1 MQRPDPLSD
10 PAYLR
15 ARSDPKPGDSGYLH
29 LKDLRLFLEDFST
42 DEKIKVLD
50 FGCGGSPY
58 RSLFPNADYR
68 RADLDETSGVDYAV
82 GVDSA
87 IAAPDGTFDLILS
100 TQVLEH
106 VAEPGRY
113 LRECHRLLRPG
124 GRLILTT
131 HGLYAEHDC
140 PDDFFRWTSHG
151 LERVL
156 LAAEFHV
163 EALEKLTT
171 NSRAMLQL
179 LEQHQQTILAPRWHF
194 FGLWV
199 QSLRFLFDRFLSS
212 VHRWSDRFHG
222 PCSRVLAAEA
232 GHSLFVALGAMA
244 RK

>member
-1 MQRPDPLSD
+1 MQRPDSLSD

-15 ARSDPKPGDSGYLH
+15 ARSDPKPGDSSYLH
-29 LKDLRLFLEDFST
+29 LKDLRLFLADFAT
-42 DEKIKVLD
+42 DEKIIVLD

-68 RADLDETSGVDYAV
+68 RADLDGRGAIDLTI
-82 GVDSA
+82 GVDSS
-87 IAAPDGTFDLILS
+87 IATPDASFDLILS

-106 VAEPGRY
+106 VADTSQY

-124 GRLILTT
+124 GKLVLTT
-131 HGLYAEHDC
+131 HGSYAEHGC

-156 LAAEFHV
+156 LAAGFRIEV
-163 EALEKLTT
+163 LEKLTT
-171 NSRAMLQL
+171 NGRAMLQF
-179 LEQHQQTILAPRWHF
+179 LEQHQQTILAPRWHI

-199 QSLRFLFDRFLSS
+199 QSLRFVFGPFLRS

-222 PCSRVLAAEA
+222 DSSRVPATTS
-232 GHSLFVALGAMA
+232 GHSFFVALGAVA

>member
-10 PAYLR
+10 PAYVR
-15 ARSDPKPGDSGYLH
+15 ARSDPKPGDSSYLH
-29 LKDLRLFLEDFST
+29 LKDLRLFLGDFAT
-42 DEKIKVLD
+42 AEKLQMLD

-68 RADLDETSGVDYAV
+68 RADLDGSAGVDFTIGA
-82 GVDSA
+82 DSA
-87 IAAPDGTFDLILS
+87 IAAPDATFDLILS

-106 VAEPGRY
+106 VADTSCY

-131 HGLYAEHDC
+131 HGFYAEHGC
-140 PDDFFRWTSHG
+140 PNDFFRWTSHG
-151 LERVL
+151 LEHVL
-156 LAAEFHV
+156 QTAGFHV
-163 EALEKLTT
+163 EILEKLTT

-179 LEQHQQTILAPRWHF
+179 LEQHQQTILAPRWHL
-194 FGLWV
+194 FGVWV
-199 QSLRFLFDRFLSS
+199 QSLRFFFGPLLRS

-222 PCSRVLAAEA
+222 PCSRVPAADP
-232 GHSLFVALGAMA
+232 GHSLFVALGTMA